1 MNKNIQNQI
10 VHATLLAVVFL
21 IGGYPVPTSA
31 ADAGSSPPVGAP
43 GDASFN
49 AADRLAIINLFGAYA
64 QSYDAGKTDEFL
76 SVFTDK
82 VELRYMS
89 GDKVIAEGLT
99 QVTQAM
105 PGRVRAFQAAKMQRR
120 HALTSY
126 AFTSQTDSE
135 ARGRLYFQVLSIQD
149 GGAPSVALTGYYEFT
164 AVKQGNI
171 WRFRRWIAH
180 GDQKGD

>member
-1 MNKNIQNQI
+1 MNKNIQHQ
-10 VHATLLAVVFL
+10 
-21 IGGYPVPTSA
+21 S
-31 ADAGSSPPVGAP
+31 AP

-76 SVFTDK
+76 SVFTDE
-82 VELRYMS
+82 VELKYMS
-89 GDKVIAEGLT
+89 GDKVVAEGLA

-126 AFTSQTDSE
+126 SFTSQTDNE
-135 ARGRLYFQVLSIQD
+135 VRGRLYFQVLSIQD

-164 AVKQGNI
+164 AVKQGNT
-171 WRFRRWIAH
+171 WKFSRWIAH